1 MAILILTVTQIVRVK
16 FLRAKAANR
25 QIIRKGI
32 IKISLSLAK
41 IIRIKYKN
49 SKISLINK
57 RTILI

>member
-1 MAILILTVTQIVRVK
+1 MPFLILTVTQIVRVK